1 MTIWEAILLGVIQ
14 GATEFL
20 PVSSSGHSVLVP
32 LLFNLET
39 PSLGAVAI
47 AHLGTLGAV
56 LLYFRADL
64 AQLVAGSW
72 QALRR
77 QTYWRSPDF
86 RLATWIVVGTIP
98 AVVVGFLFKDFFD
111 ALTEQPRVVAALL
124 MGTALILVVG
134 ERLFSG
140 QKQLEEMNGADAIW
154 IGLLQALALFPGIS
168 RSGSTIMAGLFRGLN
183 RELAARY
190 SFLLGIPAIAGG
202 GLLSLLD
209 LMGSGDTTPVLVY
222 LTVLLVS
229 FAVGYVCIVG
239 LLNLVRRYRLY
250 GFAIYCVL
258 ASLFFLVWLG

>member
-1 MTIWEAILLGVIQ
+1 MTIWEAILLGIIQ

-32 LLFNLET
+32 LLFNLDT

-64 AQLVAGSW
+64 AKIIRGSW
-72 QALRR
+72 QAVQRR
-77 QTYWRSPDF
+77 TLWQSADF
-86 RLATWIVVGTIP
+86 RLAAWITIGTIP
-98 AVVVGFLFKDFFD
+98 AVIIGFLFKDFFD
-111 ALTEQPRVVAALL
+111 ALTDQPRVVAALL
-124 MGTALILVVG
+124 LGTALILVVG
-134 ERLFSG
+134 ERLLSG
-140 QKQLEEMNGADAIW
+140 RKQLADMNATDAVW

-190 SFLLGIPAIAGG
+190 SFLLGIPAILGG

-209 LMGSGDTTPVLVY
+209 LIGSGDTTPLLVY

-229 FAVGYVCIVG
+229 FAVGYVCIVW
-239 LLNLVRRYRLY
+239 LLRLVRRYRLY

-258 ASLFFLVWLG
+258 ASIFFLVWLA